1 MSANRSEKIIKIVRA
16 AAADFMQRESNGAS
30 LITITNASLSND
42 EKYATILFT
51 VLPADKEQPALE
63 FAKRMRSEFKEY
75 VKTHTKLGKIPM
87 FDFAIDLGEKHRQKI
102 DLISLKKNK
111 AQ

>member
-1 MSANRSEKIIKIVRA
+1 MPANRNEKIIKIVKS
-16 AAADFMQRESNGAS
+16 AAADFLQRESNGAS
-30 LITITNASLSND
+30 LITVTDANLSND

-51 VLPADKEQPALE
+51 VLPTEKEQAALE

-75 VKTHTKLGKIPM
+75 VKTHTKLGKIPL

-102 DLISLKKNK
+102 DLISLKNK
-111 AQ
+111 